1 MRIEHYTYRHQL
13 IEHYLDAET
22 SSEEEEVLA
31 NFYRQADV
39 SELTEEDLDIR
50 NLILGI
56 ESYDHLLKAEN
67 SQKEENSQK
76 AENSRKEENSQKA
89 ENSRKEENSRKA
101 ETKWVRLSALLLVAA
116 MLTGLI
122 FMVFPVKE
130 MFTPKHNF
138 ANLVPTTQIVRSQPI
153 SDDENAPQNDFEQMK
168 REDSLFL
175 VATKDIVNPK
185 EVSSGK
191 INKKMIAAKWDNN
204 GKTAQIAKETTEKS
218 EKNTKETAE
227 KLKKET
233 KEMANKSKKETQE
246 TTEANNLE
254 HIGEVASLA
263 LPSANQLTIDRQGD
277 NIIISTVDEDGN
289 PRHYTID
296 ISEAQNGTYQIHPLA
311 QLNDYQNGCL
321 Q

>member
-1 MRIEHYTYRHQL
+1 MRIEDYTYRHQL

-76 AENSRKEENSQKA
+76 A
-89 ENSRKEENSRKA
+89 ENSRKA

-246 TTEANNLE
+246 MTEANNLE
-254 HIGEVASLA
+254 HICEVASLA

-311 QLNDYQNGCL
+311 QLNDYQNSCL

>member
-1 MRIEHYTYRHQL
+1 MRIEDYTYRHQL

-67 SQKEENSQK
+67 SQ
-76 AENSRKEENSQKA
+76 KEENSQKA

-227 KLKKET
+227 KLEKKT
-233 KEMANKSKKETQE
+233 KEMDNKSKKETQE

-254 HIGEVASLA
+254 HICEVASLA

>member
-67 SQKEENSQK
+67 SQ
-76 AENSRKEENSQKA
+76 KEENSQKA

-254 HIGEVASLA
+254 HICEVASLA

-311 QLNDYQNGCL
+311 QLNDYQNSCL

>member
-1 MRIEHYTYRHQL
+1 MRIEDYTYRHQL

-67 SQKEENSQK
+67 SQ
-76 AENSRKEENSQKA
+76 KEENSQKA

-246 TTEANNLE
+246 MTEANNLE
-254 HIGEVASLA
+254 HICEVASLA

-311 QLNDYQNGCL
+311 QLNDYQNSCL

>member
-1 MRIEHYTYRHQL
+1 MRIEDYTYRHQL

-76 AENSRKEENSQKA
+76 AENSRKEENS
-89 ENSRKEENSRKA
+89 RKA
-101 ETKWVRLSALLLVAA
+101 ETKWVRFSALLLVAA

-227 KLKKET
+227 KLEKKT
-233 KEMANKSKKETQE
+233 KEMDNKSKKETQE

-254 HIGEVASLA
+254 HICEVASLA

-311 QLNDYQNGCL
+311 QLNDYQNSCL

>member
-1 MRIEHYTYRHQL
+1 MRIEDYTYRHQL

-67 SQKEENSQK
+67 S
-76 AENSRKEENSQKA
+76 RKEENSQKA

-101 ETKWVRLSALLLVAA
+101 ETKWVRFSALLLVAA

-227 KLKKET
+227 KLEKKT
-233 KEMANKSKKETQE
+233 KEMDNKSKKETQE

-254 HIGEVASLA
+254 HICEVASLA

-311 QLNDYQNGCL
+311 QLNDYQNSCL

>member
-1 MRIEHYTYRHQL
+1 MRIEDYTYRHQL

-76 AENSRKEENSQKA
+76 AENSRKEENS
-89 ENSRKEENSRKA
+89 RKA
-101 ETKWVRLSALLLVAA
+101 ETKWVRFSALLLVAA

-254 HIGEVASLA
+254 HICEVASLA

-311 QLNDYQNGCL
+311 QLNDYQNSCL

>member
-1 MRIEHYTYRHQL
+1 MRIEDYTYRHQL

-67 SQKEENSQK
+67 SQ
-76 AENSRKEENSQKA
+76 KEENSQKA

-227 KLKKET
+227 KLEKKT
-233 KEMANKSKKETQE
+233 KEMDNKSKKETQE

-254 HIGEVASLA
+254 HICEVASLA

-311 QLNDYQNGCL
+311 QLNDYQNSCL

>member
-1 MRIEHYTYRHQL
+1 MRIEDYTYRHQL

-67 SQKEENSQK
+67 SQ
-76 AENSRKEENSQKA
+76 KEENSQKA

-246 TTEANNLE
+246 MTEANNLE
-254 HIGEVASLA
+254 HICEVASLA

>member
-1 MRIEHYTYRHQL
+1 MRIEEYTYRHQL

-76 AENSRKEENSQKA
+76 AENSRKEENS
-89 ENSRKEENSRKA
+89 RKA
-101 ETKWVRLSALLLVAA
+101 ETKWVRFSALLLVAA

-246 TTEANNLE
+246 MTEANNLE
-254 HIGEVASLA
+254 HICEVASLA

-311 QLNDYQNGCL
+311 QLNDYQNSCL